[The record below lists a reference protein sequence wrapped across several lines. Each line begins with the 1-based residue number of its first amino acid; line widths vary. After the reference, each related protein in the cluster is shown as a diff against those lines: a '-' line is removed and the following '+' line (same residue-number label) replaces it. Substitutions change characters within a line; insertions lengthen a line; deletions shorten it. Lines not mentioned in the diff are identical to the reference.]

1 MNWSDLGFRSHC
13 ILSGYFLLKG
23 GSAFPLLSDLTSPRC
38 RAELIGVDGGQK
50 PPSRARV
57 FAGETWSSWLTQ
69 AGRTAAGLPP
79 GGPLSCSSATV
90 WGLQPRRL
98 SGVGSEQWE
107 AAEGVSQRLPGKK
120 GCPVAPFLQTWGR
133 RALPETC
140 PDHPPSALTH

>member
-98 SGVGSEQWE
+98 SRVGSEQWE
-107 AAEGVSQRLPGKK
+107 AAEGVSQ
-120 GCPVAPFLQTWGR
+120 APFREEGLSSCT
-133 RALPETC
+133 LP
-140 PDHPPSALTH
+140 PDLGQAGSPRNLP